1 MDNRFDTVVSIE
13 GPTASG
19 KSSLAEEIAKRV
31 DGEIVSADSMQ
42 IYRGMDIGT
51 AKLPPEQRCVPYH
64 CIDIIDPGDEYSAAL
79 FQRDAREAILDI
91 QSRDR
96 TAILCGGT
104 GLYVRATLDDMDFA
118 PGEYSSEARRKYSKL
133 LEELGAAELH
143 RRLADVDPESA
154 ALIHPN
160 NTRRVI
166 RAFEML
172 EEGESYAKRK
182 KAFKSVPPFM
192 PRIKFA
198 LDLNREHLYKRID
211 NRVDSMVNN
220 GLINEVKILIEH
232 GFRKGITSPQAIGYK
247 EIVSYLDG
255 DCSLDEAVSSIK
267 QSSRRYAKR
276 QLTWLRSDSEIIWL
290 HADDGITDKL
300 ISTVM
305 DSIEKGLKS

>member
-1 MDNRFDTVVSIE
+1 MNNCFDTVVSIE

-19 KSSLAEEIAKRV
+19 KSSLAEELAKRV

-51 AKLPPEQRCVPYH
+51 AKLSPEQRSVPYH

-79 FQRDAREAILDI
+79 FQRDARKAIHDI

-118 PGEYSSEARRKYSKL
+118 PGEYSSEARRKYSTL

-198 LDLNREHLYKRID
+198 LDLNRELLYKRID

-220 GLINEVKILIEH
+220 GLIDEVKVLIEH

-300 ISTVM
+300 ISIVM
-305 DSIEKGLKS
+305 DSIEKGMKS